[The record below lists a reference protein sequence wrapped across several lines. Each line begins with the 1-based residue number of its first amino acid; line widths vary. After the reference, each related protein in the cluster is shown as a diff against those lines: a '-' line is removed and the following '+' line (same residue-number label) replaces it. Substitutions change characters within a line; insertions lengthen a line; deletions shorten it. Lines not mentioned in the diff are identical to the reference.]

1 MLEGGRSTV
10 QEFIEQALQR
20 AFPDARIRVT
30 DTTGGGDHFDV
41 EVVAPQFEGLSMIE
55 QHRMVYDA
63 IGDKVGYEIHALGL
77 KTRAR

>member
-1 MLEGGRSTV
+1 M
-10 QEFIEQALQR
+10 QQFIEESLKR
-20 AFPDARIRVT
+20 AFPDASIRVT

-41 EVVAPQFEGLSMIE
+41 EVVAAQFAGLSMIE
-55 QHRMVYDA
+55 QHRLVYDA